1 MATGDQIKALIK
13 SYFDDDKDRFVTTVL
28 QVAAHEARQGHGAL
42 ARDIRNILDKSKTSK
57 VKVISFTPDL
67 SDLIITS
74 EPKANLE
81 ELVVPD
87 ELKKKINRII
97 KEYFQKAKLQ
107 KHGLSNRRKI
117 LLVGPPGT
125 GKTMTASVL
134 SDKLNLPFC
143 TIQMDKLVNKY
154 MGETSAKLRQI
165 FDVIKDKKGVF
176 LFDEFDAIGAE
187 RNSDNDVGEMR
198 RVLNSFL
205 QFIEN
210 DPSESIIIAATN
222 NIGILDQALFR
233 RFDDILHYQLPNEQ
247 ELETLLANCLGTY
260 KGKLGV
266 KSMVK
271 KASDLS
277 HAEVTQ
283 ACNDAIKE
291 AILSDKS
298 IVTKQFLFDMLE
310 DRKKAYQRK

>member
-1 MATGDQIKALIK
+1 MATGDQLKALIK

-28 QVAAHEARQGHGAL
+28 QVAAHEARQGHDAL
-42 ARDIRNILDKSKTSK
+42 ARDIRSILDKAKTPK

-67 SDLIITS
+67 GDLIITT
-74 EPKANLE
+74 EPKARLE
-81 ELVVPD
+81 ELVASD
-87 ELKKKINRII
+87 ELKRKIGRII
-97 KEYFQKAKLQ
+97 KEYFQKTKLQ
-107 KHGLSNRRKI
+107 KYGLNNRRKI

-125 GKTMTASVL
+125 GKTMTAAVL
-134 SDKLNLPFC
+134 AHKLELPFC

-198 RVLNSFL
+198 RVLSAFL
-205 QFIEN
+205 KFIEN
-210 DPSESIIIAATN
+210 DLSESLIIAATN

-233 RFDDILHYQLPNEQ
+233 RFDDILHYQLPNEK
-247 ELETLLANCLGTY
+247 ELEVLLSNCLGTY
-260 KGKLGV
+260 KGKLNI
-266 KSMVK
+266 KTIIK
-271 KASDLS
+271 QANDLS

-291 AILSDKS
+291 TILNDKL
-298 IVTKQFLFDMLE
+298 IVTKQLLFDMLE
-310 DRKKAYQRK
+310 DRKKAYKRK